1 MKRNKF
7 KRTPEDQQNSP
18 IEDQISDGELYDD
31 ALDKT
36 SADYY
41 ARIAKNRIKVQAQD
55 TWIAVGL
62 YLVLTSVAFVV
73 LYQ

>member
-7 KRTPEDQQNSP
+7 RRTPKDQQNGP
-18 IEDQISDGELYDD
+18 TEDQMSDGELYDD
-31 ALDKT
+31 ALDRT

-55 TWIAVGL
+55 IWIAVGL
-62 YLVLTSVAFVV
+62 YMVLASVAFVV